1 MTRSSSTFDPVGD
14 GRSSAAWR
22 ALAVIS
28 TATLLS
34 MSVWFSAS
42 FVGVQLQAHW
52 QLSAWQTSMLTI
64 AVQLGFVLGALGTA
78 TTGLADAWS
87 PHRLM
92 AVGACAA
99 AATNLGLLWAA
110 GPFSAV
116 LLRLATGALLAL
128 VYPMA
133 LKQVSS
139 WFRRGRGTA
148 LGLMVGALTIGSA
161 LPHLVNALGGL
172 DWRFVI
178 GCTSALAA
186 AGGALAAFASRSG
199 PYPFPSSAF
208 RPGAAWASMRRRPV
222 LLANVGYAGHMWEL
236 YAMWAW
242 IGAFVAALPALA
254 GREDRHVIAA
264 LVAFASI
271 AVGAVGCL
279 VGGLISDRWGRAR
292 AAGLCL
298 LCSGTAAVAVGLLH
312 SAPLSVVVA
321 VCLFWGFWVI
331 ADSAQFSA
339 LITEHA
345 DPALVGS
352 ALSLQLASGYLT
364 TTLTLWLVPTLA
376 DAVSWTAAMAV
387 LAVGPVI
394 GLAAMITLARSGE
407 TPPTSPVSPGPIAS
421 VSQVRG
427 KS

>member
-1 MTRSSSTFDPVGD
+1 MTNTRSLSDPGD
-14 GRSSAAWR
+14 KGANTAAWR
-22 ALAVIS
+22 ALAVIAS
-28 TATLLS
+28 ATLLS

-99 AATNLGLLWAA
+99 AVTNLGLLWAP
-110 GPFSAV
+110 GPFSAM

-128 VYPMA
+128 VYPLA

-148 LGLMVGALTIGSA
+148 LGLMIGALTIGSA

-172 DWRFVI
+172 DWRVVI
-178 GCTSALAA
+178 GCTSALAG
-186 AGGALAAFASRSG
+186 AGGALAACSRSG
-199 PYPFPSSAF
+199 PYPFPSSVF
-208 RPGAAWASMRRRPV
+208 RPGTAWSSTRRRPV
-222 LLANVGYAGHMWEL
+222 LLANIGYAGHMWEL

-254 GREDRHVIAA
+254 GREDRHLIAA
-264 LVAFASI
+264 MVAFASI

-279 VGGLISDRWGRAR
+279 AGGLISDRWGRAQ

-312 SAPLSVVVA
+312 SAPLGVVVT

-339 LITEHA
+339 LVTEHA

-376 DAVSWTAAMAV
+376 DAVNWTAAMAL

-407 TPPTSPVSPGPIAS
+407 TPPTSPVNPRLTAS
-421 VSQVRG
+421 ASQVRG
-427 KS
+427 MS